1 VVTFGRNVTLEGI
14 IVSTAPS
21 TFTGGNQINVQGNF
35 ASLAFPSGSEFDA
48 IRTQEGTAILA
59 PGFDVS
65 FTGNYSSIEG
75 VVAADGLYFSGNAGA
90 TIHGSLLSYSQNP
103 TVVEGNV
110 SLTFDR
116 AGSTRIP
123 AGFDTLRILEYDA
136 KSYAVN

>member
-1 VVTFGRNVTLEGI
+1 MRYWLGHVKMAATTRGTVNIKGILLIEQPNAVTFGRNVTLEGI

-21 TFTGGNQINVQGNF
+21 TFTGNCS
-35 ASLAFPSGSEFDA
+35 A
-48 IRTQEGTAILA
+48 
-59 PGFDVS
+59 
-65 FTGNYSSIEG
+65 IEG
-75 VVAADGLYFSGNAGA
+75 VVAIDGLYFS
-90 TIHGSLLSYSQNP
+90 
-103 TVVEGNV
+103 GNV